1 MSSTLSYLLVMAT
14 KKNANIDEGIVSL
27 ARLALAGR
35 PQDVQ
40 AFVHRLARRH
50 RDDRPELAEAL
61 ADLLRESPT
70 RASPLRRASETPL
83 PVDLD
88 TRLHLMRVEEEP
100 FLTHEPVFAPSVA
113 RALQQL
119 ILERGKADDL
129 AREGLHPTKS
139 ALFTGPPGVGKTM
152 AARYVARELKRP
164 LLILDLAAV
173 MSSYLGRTGNN
184 LRLVLDYA
192 KGVNCVLL
200 LDELDAIA
208 KRRDD
213 GAEIGELKRLVTVLI
228 QQIDD
233 WPASGLLIAASNH
246 ANLLDPAIWRRF
258 ELTLDFPLPDNDAID
273 AFARAAL
280 APHMK
285 DAGDWARILA
295 IALEGKPFS
304 EIERVILAAR
314 RTAAVH
320 AAPLPQELAK
330 ALDVDALSK
339 SARIELAQRL
349 IDAEAVSQRLAS
361 EITGIA
367 RDTIRSHRRDGN
379 RGSESA

>member
-1 MSSTLSYLLVMAT
+1 MAAS
-14 KKNANIDEGIVSL
+14 KKSAGVDEDIVQL

-40 AFVHRLARRH
+40 AYVHRLARRH
-50 RDDRPELAEAL
+50 RDEHPVL
-61 ADLLRESPT
+61 ADALTELLRESPT

-88 TRLHLMRVEEEP
+88 TRLHLMRVEDAPDLPNEP
-100 FLTHEPVFAPSVA
+100 IFAPAVA
-113 RALQQL
+113 RGLQQL
-119 ILERGKADDL
+119 ILERGKAEEL
-129 AREGLHPTKS
+129 TRAGLHPTKS
-139 ALFTGPPGVGKTM
+139 ALFIGPPGVGKTL
-152 AARYVARELKRP
+152 AARYLARELKRP

-192 KGVNCVLL
+192 KSVNCVLL

-233 WPASGLLIAASNH
+233 WPPSGLLLAASNH
-246 ANLLDPAIWRRF
+246 SNLLDAAIWRRF
-258 ELTLDFPLPDNDAID
+258 ELTLDFPLPSGDAIE

-285 DAGDWARILA
+285 EGARWARVLA
-295 IALEGKPFS
+295 IALDGRPFS
-304 EIERVILAAR
+304 EIERVIMAAR
-314 RTAAVH
+314 RNAALHTAS
-320 AAPLPQELAK
+320 LPQELAN
-330 ALDVDALSK
+330 ALDVSALSK
-339 SARIELAQRL
+339 GARIELASRL
-349 IDAEAVSQRLAS
+349 IDAGAVSQRRAS
-361 EITGIA
+361 EITGVA
-367 RDTIRSHRRDGN
+367 RDTIRSHRGESDADGE
-379 RGSESA
+379 RA

>member
-1 MSSTLSYLLVMAT
+1 MSTAKKDAGVNEDLVQ
-14 KKNANIDEGIVSL
+14 L

-50 RDDRPELAEAL
+50 REDRPDLAEAL
-61 ADLLRESPT
+61 GELLRESPT

-83 PVDLD
+83 PVDVD
-88 TRLHLMRVEEEP
+88 TRLHLMRVEEAPDLPNEP
-100 FLTHEPVFAPSVA
+100 IFAPAVA
-113 RALQQL
+113 RGLQQL
-119 ILERGKADDL
+119 ILERGRADEL
-129 AREGLHPTKS
+129 TRAGLHPTKS
-139 ALFTGPPGVGKTM
+139 ALFTGPPGVGKTL
-152 AARYVARELKRP
+152 AARYLARELKRP

-192 KGVNCVLL
+192 KSVNCVLL

-233 WPASGLLIAASNH
+233 WPPSGLLLAASNH

-258 ELTLDFPLPDNDAID
+258 ELTLEFPLPSEQAIE

-285 DAGDWARILA
+285 EGARWARILA
-295 IALEGKPFS
+295 VALSGKPFS
-304 EIERVILAAR
+304 EIERVIVAAR
-314 RTAAVH
+314 RNAALH
-320 AAPLPQELAK
+320 AASLPQELVNV
-330 ALDVDALSK
+330 LDVDSLSK
-339 SARIELAQRL
+339 SARIELAGRL
-349 IDAEAVSQRLAS
+349 VDAKAMSQRRAS

-367 RDTIRSHRRDGN
+367 RDTIRSHRGDGD
-379 RGSESA
+379 GDGDPA